1 MRFARTIVLVGVGL
15 LWFGLGPL
23 VLVLAA
29 LSLLWRPARDWL
41 RPTRR
46 VVAIWA
52 AVVVVLAGLAV
63 VVPDGWV
70 PIPPGPGRWATP
82 SYVGRPSVAG
92 AARGPAGESP
102 TVATR
107 SYGVADC
114 HQVEFDGKGRLVLLC
129 GGDRPVLRVVDP
141 DSLRQVR
148 AAELPG
154 SGCVGRLTIVG
165 GKLVAASGQRILTI
179 GVSDLVVESSVDLA
193 TELDSDD
200 CVTGLGSDESGRVWF
215 ASRAGVAGFV
225 EDGRLRVVDL
235 DDSVDRPLTVAADGA
250 YVAGAGALHRVVVV
264 SGKPTIA
271 WTSAYDDGGS
281 RGSAPV
287 VLPDGLVAVADNRD
301 PRLQVVFHRAD
312 TGDVVC
318 RAEVFGDDE
327 GATDGGLVA
336 ADTGVVVQNAHG
348 YGGVRSTL
356 LGRTTSRGIA
366 RVDVVAGK
374 CRVTWTTDMDAP
386 SGAPAVSV
394 EDGFAYVWTKRHSWL
409 GVDAWYL
416 SALDLRTG
424 RLAWAR
430 RTGLNLLTDNHG
442 GPVALGPDRAAY
454 VPVLGGV
461 VRVADRVSGA
471 AG

>member
-1 MRFARTIVLVGVGL
+1 MRFARTVVLLGVGL
-15 LWFGLGPL
+15 LWVGFGPL

-29 LSLLWRPARDWL
+29 LSLLWRPAREWL

-52 AVVVVLAGLAV
+52 GVVVVVAGLAV

-70 PIPPGPGRWATP
+70 PIASGPGRWATP

-92 AARGPAGESP
+92 PERGPVGESP
-102 TVATR
+102 TVATK

-114 HQVEFDGKGRLVLLC
+114 HQIEFEDEGRLVLLC

-148 AAELPG
+148 SADLPG
-154 SGCVGRLTIVG
+154 SGCAGRLVVVAG
-165 GKLVAASGQRILTI
+165 DLVAASGQRILTI
-179 GVSDLVVESSVDLA
+179 GVSDLVIESSVDLA
-193 TELDSDD
+193 PELASGD
-200 CVTGLGSDESGRVWF
+200 CVSGLASDESGRVWF
-215 ASRAGVAGFV
+215 ASQAGVAGFV

-235 DDSVDRPLTVAADGA
+235 DDAVDRPLTVSGDGV
-250 YVAGAGALHRVVVV
+250 YVAGAGALHRLVVAGGRPAVV
-264 SGKPTIA
+264 WA
-271 WTSAYDDGGS
+271 SAYDDGGE

-287 VLPDGLVAVADNRD
+287 VLPGGLVAVADNRR
-301 PRLQVVFHRAD
+301 PRLQVVFHRAE

-318 RAEVFGDDE
+318 RAEVFGDDD

-336 ADTGVVVQNAHG
+336 AEAGVVVQNSHG
-348 YGGVRSTL
+348 YGGVRSTV
-356 LGRTTSRGIA
+356 LGRTTSRGVA
-366 RVDVVAGK
+366 RVDVVDGK

-386 SGAPAVSV
+386 SGAPAVST

-430 RTGLNLLTDNHG
+430 RTGLNALGDNHG
-442 GPVALGPDRAAY
+442 GALALGPDRALYA
-454 VPVLGGV
+454 PVLGGI
-461 VRVADRVSGA
+461 VRVADRAPGD
-471 AG
+471 

>member
-1 MRFARTIVLVGVGL
+1 MRFARTAVLVGVGL
-15 LWFGLGPL
+15 LWFGFGPW

-29 LSLLWRPARDWL
+29 LSLLWRPARAWL

-52 AVVVVLAGLAV
+52 AVVVVLAGLVV

-70 PIPPGPGRWATP
+70 PIPTGPGRWATP

-92 AARGPAGESP
+92 AERGPVGESP
-102 TVATR
+102 TVATK

-114 HQVEFDGKGRLVLLC
+114 HRIEFDDDGRLVLLC
-129 GGDRPVLRVVDP
+129 GGDQPVIRVVDP
-141 DSLRQVR
+141 DSLRQIR
-148 AAELPG
+148 SAELPG
-154 SGCVGRLTIVG
+154 SGCVGQLTVVDG
-165 GKLVAASGQRILTI
+165 DLVASSGQRILTL

-193 TELDSDD
+193 AVLGSGD
-200 CVTGLGSDESGRVWF
+200 CVTGLGADPDGRVWF
-215 ASRAGVAGFV
+215 ASQAGVVGFV
-225 EDGRLRVVDL
+225 EDDRLRAVDL
-235 DDSVDRPLTVAADGA
+235 DDRVDRPLTVGDHGV
-250 YVAGAGALHRVVVV
+250 YVAGADALHRVGVVA
-264 SGKPTIA
+264 GKPTST
-271 WTSAYDDGGS
+271 WDSPYDDGGA

-287 VLPDGLVAVADNRD
+287 VLADGLVAVADNRD
-301 PRLQVVFHRAD
+301 PRLHVVFHRAD

-336 ADTGVVVQNAHG
+336 ADTGVVVQNSHG
-348 YGGVRSTL
+348 YAGVRSTL

-366 RVDVVAGK
+366 RVDVVDGK
-374 CRVTWTTDMDAP
+374 CRVTWTTEMNAP
-386 SGAPAVSV
+386 SGAPAVST
-394 EDGFAYVWTKRHSWL
+394 EDGFVYVWTKRHSWL
-409 GVDAWYL
+409 GIDAWYL

-430 RTGLNLLTDNHG
+430 RTGLNLLADNHA

-461 VRVADRVSGA
+461 VRVADREQSD
-471 AG
+471 

>member
-1 MRFARTIVLVGVGL
+1 MRFARTSALVGVGL
-15 LWFGLGPL
+15 LWFGFGPL

-29 LSLLWRPARDWL
+29 LSLLWSPMRAWL

-52 AVVVVLAGLAV
+52 GAAVVLAGLAV

-70 PIPPGPGRWATP
+70 PIAPGSGRWVTP
-82 SYVGRPSVAG
+82 AYVGRPSIAG
-92 AARGPAGESP
+92 AERGPVGESP
-102 TVATR
+102 TVATK
-107 SYGVADC
+107 SYGVTDC
-114 HQVEFDGKGRLVLLC
+114 RRTVFDDEGRLVLLC
-129 GGDRPVLRVVDP
+129 GADRPVLRIVDP
-141 DSLRQVR
+141 ESLRQVR
-148 AAELPG
+148 SADLPG
-154 SGCVGRLTIVG
+154 SGCVGQLAVVAG
-165 GKLVAASGQRILTI
+165 DLVASSGQRILTI
-179 GVSDLVVESSVDLA
+179 GVSDLVVESSVDLSA
-193 TELDSDD
+193 ELGSGD
-200 CVTGLGSDESGRVWF
+200 CVTGLGSDEHGRVWF

-225 EDGRLRVVDL
+225 DGDRLHVVDL
-235 DDSVDRPLTVAADGA
+235 ADRVDRPLTVADDGA
-250 YVAGAGALHRVVVV
+250 YVAGAEALHRLVVV
-264 SGKPTIA
+264 GGEPTPA
-271 WTSAYDDGGS
+271 WAAPYDDGGS

-287 VLPDGLVAVADNRD
+287 ALPDGLVAVADNRD
-301 PRLQVVFHRAD
+301 PRLQVVFHDAG

-318 RAEVFGDDE
+318 RAEVFDDDS

-336 ADTGVVVQNAHG
+336 AGRGVVVQNSHG

-356 LGRTTSRGIA
+356 FGRTTSRGIA

-374 CRVTWTTDMDAP
+374 CRVTWTIDMDAP

-394 EDGFAYVWTKRHSWL
+394 EDGFVYAWTKRHSWL

-430 RTGLNLLTDNHG
+430 RTGLGPLADNHG
-442 GPVALGPDRAAY
+442 GAVALGPDRAAY

-461 VRVADRVSGA
+461 VRVADRT
-471 AG
+471 

>member
-1 MRFARTIVLVGVGL
+1 MRFARTVVLVGVGL
-15 LWFGLGPL
+15 LWFGFGPW

-29 LSLLWRPARDWL
+29 LSLLWRPAREWL

-52 AVVVVLAGLAV
+52 AVIVALAGLAV

-92 AARGPAGESP
+92 AERGPVGESP
-102 TVATR
+102 TVTTK
-107 SYGVADC
+107 SYGVTDC
-114 HQVEFDGKGRLVLLC
+114 HRTEFDDDGRLVLLC
-129 GGDRPVLRVVDP
+129 GEDRPVLRVVDP

-148 AAELPG
+148 SAELPG
-154 SGCVGRLTIVG
+154 SGCVGQLTMVDG
-165 GKLVAASGQRILTI
+165 DLVAASGQRILTI
-179 GVSDLVVESSVDLA
+179 GVSDLVIESSVDLA
-193 TELDSDD
+193 AELGSGD
-200 CVTGLGSDESGRVWF
+200 CVTGLGSDGSGRVWF

-225 EDGRLRVVDL
+225 QDGRLRLVDL
-235 DDSVDRPLTVAADGA
+235 DDQVDRPLTVVDDGA
-250 YVAGAGALHRVVVV
+250 YVAGADALHRLVVVA
-264 SGKPTIA
+264 GKPTPA
-271 WTSAYDDGGS
+271 WDSPYDDGGS

-287 VLPDGLVAVADNRD
+287 VLADGMVAVADNRD

-327 GATDGGLVA
+327 GITDGGLVA
-336 ADTGVVVQNAHG
+336 ADTGVVVQNSHG
-348 YGGVRSTL
+348 YGGVRSTV

-386 SGAPAVSV
+386 SGTPAVSV
-394 EDGFAYVWTKRHSWL
+394 EDGFVYVWTKRHSWL
-409 GVDAWYL
+409 GIDAWYL
-416 SALDLRTG
+416 SALDLRSG
-424 RLAWAR
+424 RLTWAR
-430 RTGLNLLTDNHG
+430 RTGLNLLADNHG
-442 GPVALGPDRAAY
+442 GAVALGPDRAAY

-461 VRVADRVSGA
+461 VRVADRTRGD
-471 AG
+471 

>member
-1 MRFARTIVLVGVGL
+1 MRFARTVVLVGVGL
-15 LWFGLGPL
+15 LWLGFGPW

-29 LSLLWRPARDWL
+29 LSLLWRPAREWL

-92 AARGPAGESP
+92 AERGPIGESP

-114 HQVEFDGKGRLVLLC
+114 HRIEFDDDGRLVLLC

-141 DSLRQVR
+141 ESLRQVR
-148 AAELPG
+148 SAELPG
-154 SGCVGRLTIVG
+154 SGCVGRLAVVDG
-165 GKLVAASGQRILTI
+165 DLVATSGQRILTI
-179 GVSDLVVESSVDLA
+179 GVSDLVIESSVDLA
-193 TELDSDD
+193 GSLGADD
-200 CVTGLGSDESGRVWF
+200 CVTGLGPDEAGRVWF
-215 ASRAGVAGFV
+215 ASQAGVAGFV
-225 EDGRLRVVDL
+225 EDGRLRVIDL
-235 DDSVDRPLTVAADGA
+235 DDRVDRPLTVDDDGA
-250 YVAGAGALHRVVVV
+250 YVAGADALHRVVVV
-264 SGKPTIA
+264 AGMPTLA
-271 WTSAYDDGGS
+271 WDSPYDDGGE

-287 VLPDGLVAVADNRD
+287 VLADGLVAVADNRD
-301 PRLQVVFHRAD
+301 PRLQVVFHRTD

-318 RAEVFGDDE
+318 RAEVFGDDD

-336 ADTGVVVQNAHG
+336 ADTGVVVQNSHG

-374 CRVTWTTDMDAP
+374 CQVTWTTDMNAP

-394 EDGFAYVWTKRHSWL
+394 EDGFAYAWTKRHSWL

-416 SALDLRTG
+416 SALDLHTG
-424 RLAWAR
+424 HLAWAR
-430 RTGLNLLTDNHG
+430 RTGLNSLADNHG
-442 GPVALGPDRAAY
+442 GAVTLGPDRAVY
-454 VPVLGGV
+454 VPVLGGI
-461 VRVADRVSGA
+461 VRVADRDQSD
-471 AG
+471 